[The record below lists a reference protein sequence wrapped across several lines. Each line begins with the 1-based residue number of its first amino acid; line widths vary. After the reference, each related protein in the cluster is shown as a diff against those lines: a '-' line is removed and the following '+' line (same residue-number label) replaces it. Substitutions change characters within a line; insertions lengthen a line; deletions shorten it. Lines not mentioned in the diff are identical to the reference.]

1 MKNKELVLTGSQ
13 QQVLEALIGFIRD
26 KVTKIFIL
34 CGYAGTGKTT
44 MMKVFIKELE
54 RRNLP
59 FSLLASTG
67 RAAKILSNVTGHL
80 ASTIHSLIYTFDD
93 LNQNMENLVEQ
104 REKSGVDKSGQLLLN
119 FLLTPVE
126 DYPGESRYYIVDESS
141 MISDVMDKNA
151 TQAYFGSGRLLADL
165 LAFDPK

>member
-67 RAAKILSNVTGHL
+67 RACR
-80 ASTIHSLIYTFDD
+80 
-93 LNQNMENLVEQ
+93 M
-104 REKSGVDKSGQLLLN
+104 
-119 FLLTPVE
+119 
-126 DYPGESRYYIVDESS
+126 
-141 MISDVMDKNA
+141 
-151 TQAYFGSGRLLADL
+151 
-165 LAFDPK
+165 